1 MSHFQNPNHKQ
12 SSSNFRAVSHGISP
26 IRRFE
31 LRDSI
36 RRKPVPMSPT
46 SSSKRRG
53 RYRQS
58 HDHQPSDVNNAT
70 YAEGTAGVSSTLPST
85 RRAKNPLEKQ
95 LITIIPDQLG
105 QRAPKSADT
114 MSYVPRTVIA
124 RPGRP
129 TKRRTSIWRQIV
141 DGWRSELLCCIVS
154 VCCVIIIL
162 AILGTANGTP
172 LLALPYEVPINA
184 VIQFPITIAVFSLLL
199 PLSSCISQWKWL
211 WFLSAKKSNLSDFQ
225 KFDAGSRNI
234 PGAVSLFLALKMA
247 SPAFFGALL
256 VILAVAVA
264 PITQFAVA
272 YTDGLVVVATGSDI
286 AAVKTLQVV
295 GPGSG
300 SLDVFTGAVNQGLKV
315 WDQSGLDPNIPAISC
330 PTGHCQFPQ
339 VSALSVC
346 SSIQNITDHLVISE
360 DTALLPSLQDDCSL
374 EYDANRYSIVACKTP
389 QSQTVSSAF
398 SPRSA
403 IIYSMPVIFSQ
414 PKIQAGA
421 NSTPPLFG
429 ALEAIFSLCAN
440 TYNVSVSNGSI
451 NAYLIESSTLQ
462 TTQDFAGVNVN
473 CTVADGETAS
483 SPALCRIQPNLGAAV
498 LEAETDGDGSR
509 YVAAYSVLEELALAM
524 NAAVSGRWSKLVTDD
539 TEEEGI
545 NTDSDSTDAATQASL
560 SNITTAPVATT
571 QGTALSIQP
580 VLTVSW
586 AALSL
591 LMFETAATILF
602 LFFTMIVNAY
612 RKSPV
617 LKSSATAQLVALG
630 ESARQAVGGIDEA
643 GMLDRK
649 ARVLDVVY
657 EDRWLDD
664 DITVDDDIFV
674 IQEPEVIQRG
684 RPRKTATFSEDEI
697 CVFPLSQAAYE
708 SQTITPS
715 PAPVIQPIPDQG
727 SRHTTASVRRQLS
740 QWEYGDSLTA
750 MDQQDMETIQGKGK
764 TETR

>member
-1 MSHFQNPNHKQ
+1 MSHFQHPNHKR
-12 SSSNFRAVSHGISP
+12 SSSSFRAVSHGISP

-31 LRDSI
+31 SRDSI
-36 RRKPVPMSPT
+36 RRKPVPIPPT

-58 HDHQPSDVNNAT
+58 HDHQPSDVNGAT
-70 YAEGTAGVSSTLPST
+70 YAEETAGVSSSPLPST
-85 RRAKNPLEKQ
+85 HRAKNPLEKQ

-114 MSYVPRTVIA
+114 MSNVPRTVIA

-141 DGWRSELLCCIVS
+141 DGWRVELLCCIVS
-154 VCCVIIIL
+154 VCCVITIL

-172 LLALPYEVPINA
+172 LSALPYEVPINA
-184 VIQFPITIAVFSLLL
+184 MIQFPITVAVFSFLV

-211 WFLSAKKSNLSDFQ
+211 WFFSANKSNLGDFQ

-247 SPAFFGALL
+247 SPACFGALL
-256 VILAVAVA
+256 VILAVAIA

-272 YTDGLVVVATGSDI
+272 YTDGLVVVPAGSDI

-330 PTGHCQFPQ
+330 STGHCQFPQ

-360 DTALLPSLQDDCSL
+360 DTALLPDLQDDCSL
-374 EYDANRYSIVACKTP
+374 EYDASRYSIVACKTP

-451 NAYLIESSTLQ
+451 NAHLIESSTLQ

-483 SPALCRIQPNLGAAV
+483 SPALCRIQPNPGVAV
-498 LEAETDGDGSR
+498 LEAETGGDGSR

-524 NAAVSGRWSKLVTDD
+524 NAAISGRWSKLVMDD

-545 NTDSDSTDAATQASL
+545 SADSDSAAVSQSSVLSADYNAGVARIADAVSNSDWILPTSNQSLDHTTGNQPSILMLAGSIASQLTTAMKDAAIQASL
-560 SNITTAPVATT
+560 PNSTTAPVATT
-571 QGTALSIQP
+571 QGSALSMQP

-591 LMFETAATILF
+591 LMFETAATMFF
-602 LFFTMIVNAY
+602 LFFTMIVTAY

-630 ESARQAVGGIDEA
+630 ESARKAVGGIDEA
-643 GMLDRK
+643 SMLDRK
-649 ARVLDVVY
+649 ERVLNVVY
-657 EDRWLDD
+657 EDRSLVLQP
-664 DITVDDDIFV
+664 VD
-674 IQEPEVIQRG
+674 RG
-684 RPRKTATFSEDEI
+684 K
-697 CVFPLSQAAYE
+697 
-708 SQTITPS
+708 
-715 PAPVIQPIPDQG
+715 
-727 SRHTTASVRRQLS
+727 
-740 QWEYGDSLTA
+740 
-750 MDQQDMETIQGKGK
+750 M
-764 TETR
+764 